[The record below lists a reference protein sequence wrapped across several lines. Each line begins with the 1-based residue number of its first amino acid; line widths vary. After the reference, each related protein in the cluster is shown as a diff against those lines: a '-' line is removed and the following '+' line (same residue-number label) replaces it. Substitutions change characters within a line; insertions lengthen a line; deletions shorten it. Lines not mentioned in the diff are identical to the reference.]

1 MKHSF
6 TSQLKSLMLG
16 GAALALSA
24 GATSSANAAAVSS
37 TSESP
42 LDQRVAKVRQAIE
55 NQVNGGLE
63 QDTSKERGGGPGT
76 LWWRNGWGNGGFH
89 RRWGN
94 GGGWGNGWRNGGPWA
109 NIRL

>member
-1 MKHSF
+1 MKNSF
-6 TSQLKSLMLG
+6 TNQLKSLMLG

-63 QDTSKERGGGPGT
+63 QDTNKERGGPGT

-89 RRWGN
+89 R
-94 GGGWGNGWRNGGPWA
+94 GWGNGWRNGGPWA

>member
-1 MKHSF
+1 MKHSL

-42 LDQRVAKVRQAIE
+42 LDQRVARVRQAIE

-63 QDTSKERGGGPGT
+63 QDTSKERGGPGT